1 MTSSEQLTTLEGLRK
16 TQLKIGNIPATS
28 KSYVKSDTFIFYSTF
43 LQDCSHA
50 GVAGLLIYL
59 LKEQVN
65 QALCVSNTLKLLL
78 RFGFCLFCVKGFLKG
93 IFWFVFSLQQRSPG
107 SKEVVLC
114 RYFSWLSD
122 FPQKLGQKRTW
133 YKKLIGNRSISF
145 RRYIRYQIVWSF
157 LRGSSFHPS
166 YCFIRDLWWWP

>member
-1 MTSSEQLTTLEGLRK
+1 MTCSEQLTTLEGLRK

-65 QALCVSNTLKLLL
+65 QALCVSNTLKLKDSV
-78 RFGFCLFCVKGFLKG
+78 FAF
-93 IFWFVFSLQQRSPG
+93 FV
-107 SKEVVLC
+107 
-114 RYFSWLSD
+114 
-122 FPQKLGQKRTW
+122 
-133 YKKLIGNRSISF
+133 
-145 RRYIRYQIVWSF
+145 
-157 LRGSSFHPS
+157 
-166 YCFIRDLWWWP
+166 